1 MDLKLPNSEGSEEFK
16 VPPFAALRRGLLW
29 AGMRFCHHDTDTESL
44 GGGGAAG
51 GEAAHSL
58 VIGTC
63 WGGDTGQRKELEGL
77 SHLSRTDP
85 CDRATS
91 DTRATDRSAS

>member
-1 MDLKLPNSEGSEEFK
+1 MDLKLPNSEDLKSLKRPLLPHSEG
-16 VPPFAALRRGLLW
+16 ASCGLACNSAIITL
-29 AGMRFCHHDTDTESL
+29 TQSL

-51 GEAAHSL
+51 GEAAPSL

-77 SHLSRTDP
+77 SHLSRADP
-85 CDRATS
+85 CD
-91 DTRATDRSAS
+91 